1 MKVISTV
8 VVSTAAAYLADI
20 DPSVVNIRREALD
33 HNFPLCG
40 GVRHAGDTDEDED
53 GDGDGDGDEDED
65 EDDSTNLLC
74 CLAGTPA
81 ARAAL
86 TAFCCLEVTVEVSLG
101 ESWGLGVR
109 QSS

>member
-1 MKVISTV
+1 M
-8 VVSTAAAYLADI
+8 
-20 DPSVVNIRREALD
+20 VNIRREALD

-53 GDGDGDGDEDED
+53 EDEDGDGDGDEDED